1 MYEATGDASARCAE
15 CDATVMFEM
24 PPSGEPPEQLD
35 VRVMHE
41 LVVPASQPVRHA
53 VELLLSGPG
62 GRPLLASRTLART
75 PVDVA

>member
-1 MYEATGDASARCAE
+1 MYEATGDASARGAE
-15 CDATVMFEM
+15 CDATVTFEM

-35 VRVMHE
+35 ARVVHE
-41 LVVPASQPVRHA
+41 VILASSQSARHT

-62 GRPLLASRTLART
+62 GRPLHSSRTFART